1 VIELVPAQESK
12 IAAKARGERRT
23 WLMER
28 GYRVLEVA
36 AEAVEAGLP
45 RLLDDLARTMA
56 ED

>member
-1 VIELVPAQESK
+1 
-12 IAAKARGERRT
+12 
-23 WLMER
+23 MER

-45 RLLDDLARTMA
+45 RLLDDLAQTMA